1 VTRRIAHRAPADQ
14 AREYAVTVARLP
26 AVALCALLAG
36 AALPAADG
44 PETLA
49 VDPAASRVRIH
60 LGRAGLFKFLGH
72 DHEIDA
78 PITDGRVEIKGGD
91 PARSSVR
98 LRFEARR
105 LAIVPGTEPADDIPK
120 VEQRMRG
127 PEVLDAERH
136 PDVEFVSSAVKGELT
151 EPGLYRLVV
160 RGVLQLKGRSCPVEI
175 PLDVRWSGSALQAR
189 GEVEWRLRD
198 LGVEP
203 PSVAGVVNVANGFR
217 ITFELTARPGS

>member
-1 VTRRIAHRAPADQ
+1 VRSRSGYPA
-14 AREYAVTVARLP
+14 VVARLL
-26 AVALCALLAG
+26 AVALLAHLAG
-36 AALPAADG
+36 VALPAAAG
-44 PETLA
+44 AESFA

-78 PITDGRVEIKGGD
+78 PIAGGEVEVVDGD
-91 PARSSVR
+91 PTRSSVR

-105 LAIVPGTEPADDIPK
+105 LAVVPGTEPANDVSK
-120 VEQRMRG
+120 VEMRMRG

-136 PDVEFVSSAVKGELT
+136 PDIVFTSSGVTGET
-151 EPGLYRLVV
+151 SEPGRHRLRV
-160 RGVLQLKGRSCPVEI
+160 RGTLALKGRSFPVEI
-175 PLDVRWSGSALQAR
+175 PLEVRQSGHEIVAHA
-189 GEVEWRLRD
+189 EVEWRLRD

-217 ITFELTARPGS
+217 MTFEITARAVGPAVAPP

>member
-1 VTRRIAHRAPADQ
+1 
-14 AREYAVTVARLP
+14 VARLL
-26 AVALCALLAG
+26 AVALCAHFAG
-36 AALPAADG
+36 AALPAAGG
-44 PETLA
+44 PESLA

-60 LGRAGLFKFLGH
+60 LGRAGLLKFLGH

-78 PITDGRVEIKGGD
+78 PIVDGRVEVVDGD

-105 LAIVPGTEPADDIPK
+105 LAVVPGTEPANDIPK

-127 PEVLDAERH
+127 PEVLDAERY
-136 PDVEFVSSAVKGELT
+136 PDVVFTSSAVAGEMT
-151 EPGLYRLVV
+151 EPGRYRLVV
-160 RGVLQLKGRSCPVEI
+160 RGALQVKGRSCPVEI
-175 PLDVRWSGSALQAR
+175 PLEVQRTGSEILAR

-217 ITFELTARPGS
+217 ITFELTARPDHP